1 VCHALTI
8 AEPKADRSRR
18 TVPMPP
24 AVASMLRKHRT
35 EQKAE
40 RLRAGNQW
48 QAQWPGVHDRAGRS
62 GSILATF
69 CG

>member
-1 VCHALTI
+1 
-8 AEPKADRSRR
+8 
-18 TVPMPP
+18 
-24 AVASMLRKHRT
+24 MLRKHRT

-48 QAQWPGVHDRAGRS
+48 TDTGLVFATEFGGPVDPG
-62 GSILATF
+62 TC

>member
-1 VCHALTI
+1 
-8 AEPKADRSRR
+8 
-18 TVPMPP
+18 VPMPP
-24 AVASMLRKHRT
+24 AVVPMLRKHRT

-48 QAQWPGVHDRAGRS
+48 QGQWPGVHDRAGRS
-62 GSILATF
+62 RSILATF